1 MTVRITNEIL
11 YDMHFEHGQLFPVQ
25 IQELQKMKAY
35 MAEREITKM
44 NTNDMKELNINE
56 LEQVNGGRSKSLLEI
71 WFENQYLSNKN
82 DD

>member
-1 MTVRITNEIL
+1 MLTLSSAAPYT
-11 YDMHFEHGQLFPVQ
+11 HVQ
-25 IQELQKMKAY
+25 APIQELQKMKAY

-44 NTNDMKELNINE
+44 NANDMKELNINE

>member
-1 MTVRITNEIL
+1 
-11 YDMHFEHGQLFPVQ
+11 
-25 IQELQKMKAY
+25 MKAY

-44 NTNDMKELNINE
+44 NANDMKELNINE

>member
-11 YDMHFEHGQLFPVQ
+11 YDMHFENGQLFPVQ

-44 NTNDMKELNINE
+44 NTNEMKELNINE